1 MAAWQALGE
10 SVLGAVRAW
19 ADPRERELRRRRRAR
34 RRTIRYSA
42 ATGVAGLGAVGVA
55 ALVDPAWTA
64 ALPAGVAFVFAV
76 PAVLA
81 ARKYTRMQHV
91 PLPAASPVR
100 RPLPPVTSSARAP
113 MTRLSR
119 AERSLAE
126 LHPVIERSAMVPADE
141 LAETMD
147 AAATAAVALRA
158 LGDDVVA
165 MERARVGAETAVQ
178 RDLDV
183 AVSAIGKQ
191 LDAGVAEYEELLR
204 AAARMATPI
213 SAGTT
218 ALPPTARL
226 ELRDAADRLDGWA
239 EALAELARGR
249 PAAAG

>member
-19 ADPRERELRRRRRAR
+19 ADPRERELRKRRRAR
-34 RRTIRYSA
+34 RRTIRYST
-42 ATGVAGLGAVGVA
+42 ATGVAGLSAVGMAV
-55 ALVDPAWTA
+55 LVDPAWTA
-64 ALPAGVAFVFAV
+64 AFPAGVALVFAL

-81 ARKYTRMQHV
+81 ARRYNRMQRV
-91 PLPAASPVR
+91 PLPAPSPVR
-100 RPLPPVTSSARAP
+100 RALPPANSSARAP

-119 AERSLAE
+119 AEHSLAE
-126 LHPVIERSAMVPADE
+126 LYPVIERSALVPADE

-178 RDLDV
+178 RNLDAAV
-183 AVSAIGKQ
+183 ATIGTQ
-191 LDAGVAEYEELLR
+191 LDAGVAEYEDLLR

-213 SAGTT
+213 SADTV
-218 ALPPTARL
+218 ALPETARL

-239 EALAELARGR
+239 EALAELAQGR